1 MTARADGLLAIAAIG
16 VIGAYRRLVSPV
28 LPRACRFVPT
38 CSDYAAEALRKHGA
52 VKGGLLAL
60 RRLLR
65 CHPFGGS
72 GLDPVR

>member
-1 MTARADGLLAIAAIG
+1 MARADRLLAVAAIA
-16 VIGAYRRLVSPV
+16 VIAAYRRLVSPV
-28 LPRACRFVPT
+28 VPRACRFVPT
-38 CSDYAAEALRKHGA
+38 CSDYATQALRKHGA
-52 VKGGLLAL
+52 VKGGLVAL

>member
-1 MTARADGLLAIAAIG
+1 MARADRLLAIAAIG
-16 VIGAYRRLVSPV
+16 AIGGYRRWVSPV
-28 LPRACRFVPT
+28 VPRACRFVPT

-72 GLDPVR
+72 GLDSVR